1 MDKLGSV
8 WEKKEEAEKF
18 FFKFFRFRCQKI
30 GVDDSK
36 SDGGG
41 SSSSKTLKSYKK
53 QKKFYL

>member
-18 FFKFFRFRCQKI
+18 FVLSSLGSVAKKLAFN
-30 GVDDSK
+30 DSK

-41 SSSSKTLKSYKK
+41 SSSSKT
-53 QKKFYL
+53 